1 MLIWIVPRGKVL
13 MSCIRCDPEVFA
25 GKTSALHDV
34 GIWMSKGKRVLAGK
48 ECVSHRLVEPV
59 LDCWIDDPPVA
70 GREWIDHLRT
80 LPGVQAVGAGTAL
93 APNASRIRL
102 TLVRPGDSIG
112 YQAAL
117 IGATPDYFR
126 ALGVRLGSRLAEL
139 LRYS

>member
-1 MLIWIVPRGKVL
+1 

-70 GREWIDHLRT
+70 GREWIDHLLCLQLTGKQRCFGEK
-80 LPGVQAVGAGTAL
+80 GVAVRVLGT
-93 APNASRIRL
+93 
-102 TLVRPGDSIG
+102 DW
-112 YQAAL
+112 
-117 IGATPDYFR
+117 
-126 ALGVRLGSRLAEL
+126 LGL
-139 LRYS
+139 